1 MSNIR
6 HGKEEIVVKTA
17 DLCDEFLS
25 EFQVCQL
32 PMQSYGGKAEFSG
45 PIAMVDVF

>member
-1 MSNIR
+1 M
-6 HGKEEIVVKTA
+6 VKTA

-25 EFQVCQL
+25 ELQVCQL